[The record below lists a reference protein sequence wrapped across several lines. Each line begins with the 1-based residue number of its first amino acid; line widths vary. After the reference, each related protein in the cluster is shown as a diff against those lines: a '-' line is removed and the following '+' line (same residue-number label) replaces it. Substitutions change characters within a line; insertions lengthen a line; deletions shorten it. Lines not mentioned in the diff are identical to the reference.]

1 VSRTRMKQVHGT
13 IEPSRPRPSSGR
25 QRSSWYICATAG
37 LISLQ
42 IMGCQDSFG
51 LRSDPASLPSGVPA
65 TQAVQVL
72 DAGLSD
78 PDPRVRSS
86 AIEVIVQTRQS
97 RLMPKVK
104 RSIRDPIVPVRF
116 SALVAMG
123 ELRYSLAKRDM
134 HQIFN
139 EENENPSVRLAAAY
153 ALDRLGEKQYAN
165 HYYDAIT
172 STDMTL
178 RANSALLLGR
188 SGDRN
193 TLKLLYWA
201 LQDRDSDDK
210 VLQQAIESV
219 AILGDER
226 IYQKLWTEL
235 ISAYADDRIHGI
247 RGMGHLG
254 IEPAKQA
261 LGTMLE
267 DPILEVR
274 LAAAE
279 QLGRFNDPVGQYLV
293 QEAFKPDPKRDAAA
307 QIRIKVMAAMAI
319 GEIGT
324 ESLIQYLPRLL
335 NDASP
340 FVRIAA
346 AKAALRQ
353 RM

>member
-1 VSRTRMKQVHGT
+1 MKHVHWKK
-13 IEPSRPRPSSGR
+13 ELPRLRPSPSRYGSP
-25 QRSSWYICATAG
+25 WYMLVAAV

-42 IMGCQDSFG
+42 ATGCQDFFG
-51 LRSDPASLPSGVPA
+51 LRPGPAPLPASLPT
-65 TQAVQVL
+65 TQAFHVL
-72 DAGLSD
+72 EAGLSD

-104 RSIRDPIVPVRF
+104 RSIRDQIVPVRF

-123 ELRYSLAKRDM
+123 ELRYSLAKRDI

-172 STDMTL
+172 SMDMTL

-201 LQDRDSDDK
+201 LEDRDSDDR

-219 AILGDER
+219 AMMGDEK

-254 IEPAKQA
+254 TEPAKQA
-261 LGTMLE
+261 LATLLE
-267 DPILEVR
+267 DPVLEVR

-279 QLGRFNDPVGQYLV
+279 QLGRYNDPVGQYRV
-293 QEAFKPDPKRDAAA
+293 QEAFKPDLNRDAAA

-324 ESLIQYLPRLL
+324 GSLIQHLPRLL

-353 RM
+353 QM

>member
-1 VSRTRMKQVHGT
+1 MKQVHWT
-13 IEPSRPRPSSGR
+13 NEPSRLRPSSR
-25 QRSSWYICATAG
+25 RHASPWYICATAV

-42 IMGCQDSFG
+42 ITGCQDFFG
-51 LRSDPASLPSGVPA
+51 LTSDPTPSFSSVPA
-65 TQAVQVL
+65 TQAFQIL
-72 DAGLSD
+72 EAGLSD

-116 SALVAMG
+116 SALVAIG
-123 ELRYSLAKRDM
+123 DLRYSLAKRDI
-134 HQIFN
+134 HQIFH

-178 RANSALLLGR
+178 RANAALLLGR

-201 LQDRDSDDK
+201 LEDRNSDDR
-210 VLQQAIESV
+210 VLQQAIESI

-247 RGMGHLG
+247 RAMGHLG
-254 IEPAKQA
+254 MEPAKQA
-261 LGTMLE
+261 LLTMLE

-279 QLGRFNDPVGQYLV
+279 QLGRFNNPVGQSLV
-293 QEAFKPDPKRDAAA
+293 QEAFKPDPNRDTAA

-324 ESLIQYLPRLL
+324 ESLIQHLPSLL

-353 RM
+353 KMQ

>member
-1 VSRTRMKQVHGT
+1 L
-13 IEPSRPRPSSGR
+13 
-25 QRSSWYICATAG
+25 ATAV

-42 IMGCQDSFG
+42 ATGCQDSFG
-51 LRSDPASLPSGVPA
+51 LRPGPAPLPSSVPT
-65 TQAVQVL
+65 TQAFQVL
-72 DAGLSD
+72 EAGLSD

-86 AIEVIVQTRQS
+86 AIEIVVQTRQS

-116 SALVAMG
+116 SALVAIG
-123 ELRYSLAKRDM
+123 DLRYSLARQDI
-134 HQIFN
+134 HQIYH

-201 LQDRDSDDK
+201 LEDRDSDDR

-219 AILGDER
+219 AMLGDER
-226 IYQKLWTEL
+226 VYQKIWTEL

-247 RGMGHLG
+247 RAMGHLG

-261 LGTMLE
+261 LITMLE
-267 DPILEVR
+267 DPVLEVR

-293 QEAFKPDPKRDAAA
+293 QEAFKPDPSRDRAA

-324 ESLIQYLPRLL
+324 ESLVQHLPRLL

-346 AKAALRQ
+346 AKAAFRQ
-353 RM
+353 KNALASSLNL